1 MTVHRITDF
10 SLWDLRDQFSDYEAA
25 YLWLGFE
32 PSYSN
37 EHPSNVIGLRLALSE
52 AQQRGEL
59 RDQTPSYRHVSYDKW
74 GRERGMFVAMSTHY
88 SRQDLR
94 QFAEASNQRPL
105 FLFPEDRQS
114 LIHPE
119 NPTVSPSNTPESA
132 NITTSDS
139 LPPKAKSTLLKM
151 LDAAL
156 SQQYGQDWLDGDIE
170 TISNQWIRDLDLQ
183 GIPPPAERRALIK
196 WLNRIAEKRCR

>member
-10 SLWDLRDQFSDYEAA
+10 SLLDLRDQFSDIEAA

-32 PSYSN
+32 PSHSN
-37 EHPSNVIGLRLALSE
+37 DHPDNVLFMLGTLRHAE
-52 AQQRGEL
+52 EKGIVTN
-59 RDQTPSYRHVSYDKW
+59 QTPMRREVIHDKW
-74 GRERGMFVAMSTHY
+74 GKEHKFNVFLGAHY